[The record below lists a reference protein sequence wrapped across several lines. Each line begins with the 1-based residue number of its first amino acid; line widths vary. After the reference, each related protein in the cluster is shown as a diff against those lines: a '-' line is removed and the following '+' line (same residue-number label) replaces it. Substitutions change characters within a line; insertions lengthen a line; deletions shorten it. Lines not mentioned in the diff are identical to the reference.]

1 MKRFGVHS
9 VLLLALTGC
18 LYSLSGGGGMPS
30 QIKTVAVIPFE
41 NQTANPE
48 LPTELHLELRKAI
61 LSRLG
66 LREAPEG
73 RATAVLTGTIV
84 KYEPD
89 IAVGFSAD
97 PVRARTA
104 RRRLQLSIN
113 VDFVDKT
120 TGKSLFKR
128 DGLSAEGEYD
138 ERDEPGGR
146 RQAIQRIVN
155 DIIEGAQSQW

>member
-18 LYSLSGGGGMPS
+18 LYSLSGGGGMPP

-66 LREAPEG
+66 VREAPEG
-73 RATAVLTGTIV
+73 RATAVITGTIT

-104 RRRLQLSIN
+104 RRRLQLTIN
-113 VDFVDKT
+113 IDFVDKT

-155 DIIEGAQSQW
+155 NIIEGAQSQW

>member
-1 MKRFGVHS
+1 
-9 VLLLALTGC
+9 
-18 LYSLSGGGGMPS
+18 
-30 QIKTVAVIPFE
+30 
-41 NQTANPE
+41 
-48 LPTELHLELRKAI
+48 LRKAI

-66 LREAPEG
+66 VREAPEG
-73 RATAVLTGTIV
+73 RATAVITGTIT

-104 RRRLQLSIN
+104 RRRLQLTIN
-113 VDFVDKT
+113 IDFVDKT

-155 DIIEGAQSQW
+155 NIIEGAQSQW